1 LEREGLNCNFQ
12 KCAGYSEKGQG
23 HNKSYVYTVEG
34 LFVNRK
40 NRKVSFVKVLERWEG
55 S

>member
-1 LEREGLNCNFQ
+1 M
-12 KCAGYSEKGQG
+12 GYSKKGQG
-23 HNKSYVYTVEG
+23 YNKNYVYTVEG
-34 LFVNRK
+34 SFVNRE